1 MGSFE
6 KLGVLV
12 IIVLVV
18 VIVVV
23 AAWGGDSDD
32 RYETLA
38 DQADAANLDSG
49 PPNDSG
55 LNDSGPGDSGP
66 NDSGPNDS
74 GPNNSGPPP
83 DPAPAPGPAV
93 DPAPAPDPAVDPA
106 LAPAPPVPAG
116 DVVHVV
122 VRGDSLWSI
131 AERHYGNGA
140 HWRRIEKANP
150 GLDPGLLSAGI
161 TLKIPKAAEPADR
174 QPAPE
179 KVAKPGTRLYTVRA
193 GDSFWRIAREEL
205 GRGSRHSEIA
215 ALNPGI
221 DSSRLPRN
229 ATIVIPVR

>member
-55 LNDSGPGDSGP
+55 LNDSGL
-66 NDSGPNDS
+66 NDSGLGD
-74 GPNNSGPPP
+74 SGPPP

-93 DPAPAPDPAVDPA
+93 DPAPAPGSAVDPA
-106 LAPAPPVPAG
+106 PVPAG

-161 TLKIPKAAEPADR
+161 TLKIPKPTAR

-179 KVAKPGTRLYTVRA
+179 KVVKPGTRLYTVQA